1 MQNLTVVP
9 GKIDGKAWVVKPNTY
24 TVIIGHRRLAASK
37 AAGLTEV
44 PCRVIEDM
52 THKEMVSM
60 MLEENMQRNDLTIV
74 EQAQGFQMMLDLG
87 STEAEIADKTG
98 LSKTTVHHRLELAK
112 LDRKYK
118 VQSALKQKERDENF
132 EELFGQVKIY
142 GVKQNTKISVYS
154 NGYEVLQSINLN
166 KLPESF
172 DFKKQDP
179 TKCILTRDNYN
190 GYNAYIVIKKSDM
203 PKEKVVLSAEEI
215 KRRRVEANHKIADEK
230 LKALKGKLLGM
241 LIRVVNEDLKPNEMP
256 EDEIAHTA
264 LCMSLKGKGYITG
277 RDIIAYYEGRKY
289 WEIDFEDMDSYNSF
303 SVMQLA
309 LMQLLATQ
317 QDDTP
322 FEWNMA
328 YRESEAN
335 ELLKICDLMSQFGF
349 SPTED
354 EIRLLAGTHEL
365 YEREEK

>member
-1 MQNLTVVP
+1 
-9 GKIDGKAWVVKPNTY
+9 
-24 TVIIGHRRLAASK
+24 
-37 AAGLTEV
+37 
-44 PCRVIEDM
+44 
-52 THKEMVSM
+52 
-60 MLEENMQRNDLTIV
+60 
-74 EQAQGFQMMLDLG
+74 
-87 STEAEIADKTG
+87 
-98 LSKTTVHHRLELAK
+98 
-112 LDRKYK
+112 
-118 VQSALKQKERDENF
+118 
-132 EELFGQVKIY
+132 
-142 GVKQNTKISVYS
+142 
-154 NGYEVLQSINLN
+154 
-166 KLPESF
+166 
-172 DFKKQDP
+172 
-179 TKCILTRDNYN
+179 
-190 GYNAYIVIKKSDM
+190 M

-264 LCMSLKGKGYITG
+264 LCMLLKGKGYITG

-335 ELLKICDLMSQFGF
+335 ELLKICELMSQFGF
-349 SPTED
+349 SLTED
-354 EIRLLAGTHEL
+354 EKRLLAGTHEL